1 MILLARYYRLLS
13 FLIIRCQ
20 ESGENLALFCYLIL
34 WGACAALW
42 SLTPVR
48 ILISARANSACSN
61 QFFTFSAPSMIPKG
75 FEN

>member
-34 WGACAALW
+34 W
-42 SLTPVR
+42 
-48 ILISARANSACSN
+48 ARARRCGHLRLSVS
-61 QFFTFSAPSMIPKG
+61 
-75 FEN
+75 